1 MSNLNVIVGAIPAV
15 LDVKVQERDIDDVIR
30 IDLYQPLAILSVGI
44 VFRVIFREYD
54 ARVGGESAAA
64 GNGYA
69 SVTGV
74 ESSRCIRHVRLELD
88 EHRVPEAGVHN
99 RFRRITNFH

>member
-1 MSNLNVIVGAIPAV
+1 MSNLNVIVGTILGV
-15 LDVKVQERDIDDVIR
+15 LDVKVQERDVNHVIW
-30 IDLYQPLAILSVGI
+30 IDLYQPFAILSVRI
-44 VFRVIFREYD
+44 VLRVIFREYY
-54 ARVGGESAAA
+54 ARVGGEPATA

-88 EHRVPEAGVHN
+88 KHRVPEAGVHN
-99 RFRRITNFH
+99 RLRRITNFH